1 MASETRILPRWSALK
16 PMARRFSVVTAQ
28 SLVVIIGAVGVATFI
43 PGRRGVTAHEHFLFI
58 PLLLG
63 CAVAALAFPLWVL
76 VREWF
81 KCRASLLESETYV
94 VLFTA
99 ALCLS
104 AWFGLA
110 NYTLYFLDG
119 SSFSADKHLEQVFAE
134 LQEREWQQ
142 RLSDSA
148 RIVRT
153 CEDVVRLLQQE
164 PGEVLQL
171 SKVTHDL
178 YRTDLKGSNVE
189 IDYIL
194 LQNWDKFPPPVIPPG
209 MVSYVES
216 LSAKIGTE
224 TISFRLMRGEL
235 DAPYGKY
242 ISHPEMGIPKSLL
255 IATFREEAKWEYD
268 AWVIPMK
275 SGITQR
281 PIPLSLFLYQAVMDT
296 VGASPKYFSPANF
309 ASRLLALVYALCK
322 FIFFGMLVA
331 ALMRQFKPTKSDEKG
346 VHA

>member
-1 MASETRILPRWSALK
+1 
-16 PMARRFSVVTAQ
+16 
-28 SLVVIIGAVGVATFI
+28 VIVAGVAI
-43 PGRRGVTAHEHFLFI
+43 AIEISGRRGVTAREYFLFI

-81 KCRASLLESETYV
+81 QCRASLLESETYV

-99 ALCLS
+99 AVCLS

-119 SSFSADKHLEQVFAE
+119 NSFSADKQLEQVFAE
-134 LQEREWQQ
+134 SQEREWQQ
-142 RLSDSA
+142 RLTDSA

-153 CEDVVRLLQQE
+153 CEDAVRLLQQE

-189 IDYIL
+189 IGYIL
-194 LQNWDKFPPPVIPPG
+194 FRDWDKFPPPEIPPG

-224 TISFRLMRGEL
+224 TISFRLMKGEL

-242 ISHPEMGIPKSLL
+242 ILHPEMGIPKSLL
-255 IATFREEAKWEYD
+255 ITTFREEAKWEYD
-268 AWVIPMK
+268 AWVSPMK
-275 SGITQR
+275 SGITRR
-281 PIPLSLFLYQAVMDT
+281 PIPLTLFLYQAVMDT

-309 ASRLLALVYALCK
+309 GSRLLALVYALCK
-322 FIFFGMLVA
+322 FVFFGMLIA
-331 ALMRQFKPTKSDEKG
+331 ALMKQFKPTKSDEAKG